1 MLVVFW
7 YTYRNEVILLEQY
20 LIALDLDGT
29 LLSNDRKI
37 SIYNKLMIANLI
49 EQGHIVVIATGR
61 SNRMSILYY
70 DELGL
75 KTPLINSNGAVIHHP
90 HDKSWGL
97 YHHPLEQKT
106 ALDIVEASYS
116 LQSKNILAVIHDSI
130 IVDQFDQQII
140 NFYEQGSDSG
150 TVTIGSVSK
159 ELRENP
165 TLMMVYP
172 DLNQLDKLT
181 TYLNDLHADTI
192 DHRNWGEPFHIIE
205 ITNKAVN
212 KAIALKKVADYYN
225 IPRERIMAF
234 GDEKNDLHMIEYAG
248 IGVAMDNAVDD
259 LKAVANYVTKSN
271 EENGVGVFLADYF
284 KITKAI
290 KS

>member
-1 MLVVFW
+1 MG
-7 YTYRNEVILLEQY
+7 QY

-29 LLSNDRKI
+29 LLTNDQRI
-37 SIYNKLMIANLI
+37 SIYNKIMIASLL

-75 KTPLINSNGAVIHHP
+75 NTPLINSNGAVIHHP
-90 HDKSWGL
+90 HDKNWGMFH
-97 YHHPLEQKT
+97 YPLEHKT
-106 ALDIVEASYS
+106 ALDIIEASYS

-130 IVDQFDQQII
+130 IVDQFDQHII
-140 NFYEQGSDSG
+140 NFYDQGSDSG
-150 TVTIGSVSK
+150 VVTIGSVSEK
-159 ELRENP
+159 LRENP

-172 DLNQLDKLT
+172 KMKHLNELT
-181 TYLNDLHADTI
+181 NYLNDLHTETI

-205 ITNKAVN
+205 ITNKQVN

-234 GDEKNDLHMIEYAG
+234 GDERNDLHMIEYAG
-248 IGVAMDNAVDD
+248 IGVAMENAVDD
-259 LKAVANYVTKSN
+259 LKVIANHVTKSN
-271 EENGVGVFLADYF
+271 EEDGVGVFLADYF
-284 KITKAI
+284 NIPQAI
-290 KS
+290 KR